1 MVALVTQINTS
12 MHTRVF
18 RHGSETTDGTSH
30 IACVKSRYQRYLVT
44 IHTLTH

>member
-18 RHGSETTDGTSH
+18 RDRSETTDGP
-30 IACVKSRYQRYLVT
+30 
-44 IHTLTH
+44 LT

>member
-12 MHTRVF
+12 MHTRAF
-18 RHGSETTDGTSH
+18 RDRSEITDGIPH